1 MMAVMEDNQQEMK
14 EREIDQSTIKDDNDN
29 GNDNSITM
37 ATMSRKEKRKALK
50 KMKRKQV
57 RKEIAKKEREE
68 EEARLNDPEEQMRL
82 LRLEQE
88 EAERMA
94 RERMVFEERER
105 QFLRA
110 LEMERKKQEEEEE
123 ERRKLDEDSKKEL
136 ANNENASEANEDDDW
151 EYIEEGPAEII
162 WKGNEIIVK
171 KKKIRVPKKA
181 PEILKE
187 NQESERPISNPLAPQ
202 SEAFEDYRSA
212 KEVLESVAQQVP
224 NFGTEQDKAHC
235 PFHLKTG
242 VCRFG
247 ARCSRVHFYPDKACT
262 ILIKNMYNG
271 PGLAWEQDE
280 GLEHTDEEVKQSFE
294 DFYEDVHTEFLK
306 FGELVNFKVC
316 KNGSSHLRGNVYVH
330 YKSLESAMLAYQ
342 STNGRYFAGKLLTC
356 EFINVTRWRVA
367 ICGEYMKSR
376 FKSCSRGS
384 ACNFIHCFQNPGGD
398 YEWADWDKPA
408 PRYWLKKMAA
418 LFGYTGDDFTDEVG
432 LRHHS
437 RSSRSRGLDSPQR
450 KSLSDEDDGYK
461 RRRRRHSPHRRDGR
475 ETSNLDKEMQE
486 ERRTYLDHRCTDN
499 FDVSEGSTDGHRS
512 VVGMKRSSK
521 KREREGLSAD
531 QDNKNRKIE
540 AIKMYHSRRPRSR
553 GLDSPHRKSCSDE
566 DDGYKRRR
574 GRYSPHR
581 GDDRETNNLDREMQE
596 ERRTCQDSRFDKS
609 EGSTDG
615 QGYVASIK
623 RSSKKRARERLFTD
637 QDNKSRKVDATS
649 SKGETAEGGVS
660 DRYHKHKSRS
670 SSRQNGVAESA
681 RECRHNKVDKSD
693 VGKSPYGEKNHD
705 EFHRY
710 KDKHVTATKNEA
722 ASLNYN
728 SHGDSQDNE
737 EDEHSRSKEKSR
749 TMKDEAESSSSA
761 SQCSDDSRLV
771 KVEKRQQKKRRKS
784 SRFKDKT
791 CAKKDVR
798 KSSRLKKQ
806 SGSTETES
814 DGDDDRHYRHSR
826 QHSRHVINDVESS
839 DGDKL
844 GRYERRSYKSRR
856 TRSRSKSKK
865 ESDLADTNRDM
876 SQESAPERDH
886 KRPDEE
892 RMLHV
897 YRSDEEATAPGM
909 VATSLGH
916 TSSKGIDNEAKA
928 ELEKACRLAAL
939 KKLEEIRMK
948 KDTQTSH
955 SMEPIES
962 LKICTKENS
971 HGRVLEKADSSK
983 VELCETSIK
992 RRRI

>member
-1 MMAVMEDNQQEMK
+1 MMAVKEDNRQEVE
-14 EREIDQSTIKDDNDN
+14 EREIDKNTIKDNGN

-50 KMKRKQV
+50 KMKRKLV

-68 EEARLNDPEEQMRL
+68 EEARWNDPEEQMRL

-88 EAERMA
+88 EAESMA
-94 RERMVFEERER
+94 RERMEFKERER
-105 QFLRA
+105 QFHRA
-110 LEMERKKQEEEEE
+110 LEKEKKKQEEEEE
-123 ERRKLDEDSKKEL
+123 ERCKLDEESKKEL

-162 WKGNEIIVK
+162 WIGNEIIVK

-181 PEILKE
+181 SEILKE

-212 KEVLESVAQQVP
+212 KEVLESVAQQFP

-271 PGLAWEQDE
+271 PGLAWKQDE

-294 DFYEDVHTEFLK
+294 DFYEDVHTEFFK

-316 KNGSSHLRGNVYVH
+316 KNGSSHLRGNLYVH

-356 EFINVTRWRVA
+356 EFINVTRWRVV

-376 FKSCSRGS
+376 FKVGHKLGIEFSQSCSRGS

-408 PRYWLKKMAA
+408 PRYWLKKMTA

-432 LRHHS
+432 LRYHS
-437 RSSRSRGLDSPQR
+437 RRSRSRGLDSPHR

-461 RRRRRHSPHRRDGR
+461 SRRGRHSPHRGDGR
-475 ETSNLDKEMQE
+475 ETSNLDKEMQK
-486 ERRTYLDHRCTDN
+486 ERRTYLDYRCFKHSEIDN
-499 FDVSEGSTDGHRS
+499 VDVSEGITDGHRS
-512 VVGMKRSSK
+512 VGIKRRSK
-521 KREREGLSAD
+521 KRKRERVSAD
-531 QDNKNRKIE
+531 QDKNRKVE
-540 AIKMYHSRRPRSR
+540 AIKMYHSRRSRSR
-553 GLDSPHRKSCSDE
+553 GLDSPHRKSCSNE

-574 GRYSPHR
+574 GRYSPRR
-581 GDDRETNNLDREMQE
+581 GDDRETSNLDREMQE
-596 ERRTCQDSRFDKS
+596 ERRTCQDSRFDVS

-615 QGYVASIK
+615 QGYVAGTK
-623 RSSKKRARERLFTD
+623 RSSKKRERERLFTD
-637 QDNKSRKVDATS
+637 QDNKSRKVDVNS
-649 SKGETAEGGVS
+649 SKGEIAEGGVS
-660 DRYHKHKSRS
+660 DRYHEHKSRS

-693 VGKSPYGEKNHD
+693 VGKSPYGEKNYD

-710 KDKHVTATKNEA
+710 KDKRVTAKKIEA

-737 EDEHSRSKEKSR
+737 EDEHHSRSKEKSR
-749 TMKDEAESSSSA
+749 MMKDEAESSSSA

-771 KVEKRQQKKRRKS
+771 KVEKRQQKKRRKK
-784 SRFKDKT
+784 FE
-791 CAKKDVR
+791 V
-798 KSSRLKKQ
+798 
-806 SGSTETES
+806 
-814 DGDDDRHYRHSR
+814 
-826 QHSRHVINDVESS
+826 
-839 DGDKL
+839 
-844 GRYERRSYKSRR
+844 
-856 TRSRSKSKK
+856 
-865 ESDLADTNRDM
+865 
-876 SQESAPERDH
+876 
-886 KRPDEE
+886 
-892 RMLHV
+892 
-897 YRSDEEATAPGM
+897 
-909 VATSLGH
+909 
-916 TSSKGIDNEAKA
+916 
-928 ELEKACRLAAL
+928 
-939 KKLEEIRMK
+939 
-948 KDTQTSH
+948 
-955 SMEPIES
+955 
-962 LKICTKENS
+962 
-971 HGRVLEKADSSK
+971 
-983 VELCETSIK
+983 
-992 RRRI
+992 

>member
-1 MMAVMEDNQQEMK
+1 MMAVKEDNRQEVE
-14 EREIDQSTIKDDNDN
+14 EREIDKNTIKDNGN

-50 KMKRKQV
+50 KMKRKLV

-68 EEARLNDPEEQMRL
+68 EEARWNDPEEQMRL

-88 EAERMA
+88 EAESMA
-94 RERMVFEERER
+94 RERMDCFE
-105 QFLRA
+105 F
-110 LEMERKKQEEEEE
+110 K
-123 ERRKLDEDSKKEL
+123 

-162 WKGNEIIVK
+162 WIGNEIIVK

-181 PEILKE
+181 SEILKE

-212 KEVLESVAQQVP
+212 KEVLESVAQQFP

-271 PGLAWEQDE
+271 PGLAWKQDE

-294 DFYEDVHTEFLK
+294 DFYEDVHTEFFK

-316 KNGSSHLRGNVYVH
+316 KNGSSHLRGNLYVH

-356 EFINVTRWRVA
+356 EFINVTRWRVV

-376 FKSCSRGS
+376 FKVGHKLGIEFSQSCSRGS

-408 PRYWLKKMAA
+408 PRYWLKKMTA

-432 LRHHS
+432 LRYHS
-437 RSSRSRGLDSPQR
+437 RRSRSRGLDSPHR

-461 RRRRRHSPHRRDGR
+461 SRRGRHSPHRGDGR
-475 ETSNLDKEMQE
+475 ETSNLDKEMQK
-486 ERRTYLDHRCTDN
+486 ERRTYLDYRCFKHSEIDN
-499 FDVSEGSTDGHRS
+499 VDVSEGITDGHRS
-512 VVGMKRSSK
+512 VGIKRRSK
-521 KREREGLSAD
+521 KRKRERVSAD
-531 QDNKNRKIE
+531 QDKNRKVE
-540 AIKMYHSRRPRSR
+540 AIKMYHSRRSRSR
-553 GLDSPHRKSCSDE
+553 GLDSPHRKSCSNE

-574 GRYSPHR
+574 GRYSPRR
-581 GDDRETNNLDREMQE
+581 GDDRETSNLDREMQE
-596 ERRTCQDSRFDKS
+596 ERRTCQDSRFDVS

-615 QGYVASIK
+615 QGYVAGTK
-623 RSSKKRARERLFTD
+623 RSSKKRERERLFTD
-637 QDNKSRKVDATS
+637 QDNKSRKVDVNS
-649 SKGETAEGGVS
+649 SKGEIAEGGVS
-660 DRYHKHKSRS
+660 DRYHEHKSRS

-693 VGKSPYGEKNHD
+693 VGKSPYGEKNYD

-710 KDKHVTATKNEA
+710 KDKRVTAKKIEA

-737 EDEHSRSKEKSR
+737 EDEHHSRSKEKSR
-749 TMKDEAESSSSA
+749 MMKDEAESSSSA

-771 KVEKRQQKKRRKS
+771 KVEKRQQKKRRKKFENHQMEIS
-784 SRFKDKT
+784 LADTKRNRERID
-791 CAKKDVR
+791 
-798 KSSRLKKQ
+798 
-806 SGSTETES
+806 EE
-814 DGDDDRHYRHSR
+814 DRHCGHRSAQHHVKEPGMSEVDSNAYRGLVEVDAENFVSIDR
-826 QHSRHVINDVESS
+826 SISYCGTCNETARSDFMNPDVQGGILCRSS

-844 GRYERRSYKSRR
+844 HDSS
-856 TRSRSKSKK
+856 
-865 ESDLADTNRDM
+865 NRD
-876 SQESAPERDH
+876 SAPER
-886 KRPDEE
+886 E
-892 RMLHV
+892 RMLQV

-909 VATSLGH
+909 VATSLVH
-916 TSSKGIDNEAKA
+916 TSCKGTDNEAKG

-948 KDTQTSH
+948 KDTQTFH
-955 SMEPIES
+955 CREPIES
-962 LKICTKENS
+962 LKICTEENI
-971 HGRVLEKADSSK
+971 HGRVLEKANSSK
-983 VELCETSIK
+983 VEVCETSIK